1 MRGPF
6 SAEVFAVKIWKLKGI
21 AICVLRL
28 ADSRTELFPAIC
40 VLRLADSRTELFPA
54 ICVLRLADSR
64 TELFSGSVSESSPK
78 IESSN
83 CWPQG

>member
-1 MRGPF
+1 MTSSLMRVPF

-40 VLRLADSRTELFPA
+40 VLRLADSRTELF
-54 ICVLRLADSR
+54 
-64 TELFSGSVSESSPK
+64 SGSVSESSPK
-78 IESSN
+78 IESTN

>member
-1 MRGPF
+1 MTSSLMRVPF
-6 SAEVFAVKIWKLKGI
+6 SVEVFAVKIWKLKGI
-21 AICVLRL
+21 AICVLR
-28 ADSRTELFPAIC
+28 F
-40 VLRLADSRTELFPA
+40 ADSRTELFPA

-78 IESSN
+78 IESAN